1 MTGCQIV
8 DADRDDRVQDDDL
21 TQEHDFRLGT
31 IGAEEVPTR
40 CNNLVVVVV
49 RNVYPFLSSST
60 IDIVGMRSRP
70 ARNYSLYRTSALAS
84 IQLLF
89 EVG

>member
-49 RNVYPFLSSST
+49 GNVYPFVVFFDDGHRWNEEST
-60 IDIVGMRSRP
+60 V
-70 ARNYSLYRTSALAS
+70 A
-84 IQLLF
+84 
-89 EVG
+89 

>member
-8 DADRDDRVQDDDL
+8 DADHDDRVQDDDL

-31 IGAEEVPTR
+31 IGAEEVPTS
-40 CNNLVVVVV
+40 LSLSSVTSI
-49 RNVYPFLSSST
+49 PSLSSST
-60 IDIVGMRSRP
+60 MDIVGMRSRP

-84 IQLLF
+84 IQLLN

>member
-21 TQEHDFRLGT
+21 TQVVLGQS
-31 IGAEEVPTR
+31 VPKR
-40 CNNLVVVVV
+40 CQRDATTSLS
-49 RNVYPFLSSST
+49 LSSVTSIPSLSFST

>member
-8 DADRDDRVQDDDL
+8 DADCDDRVQDDDL
-21 TQEHDFRLGT
+21 TQKHDFRLGT

-49 RNVYPFLSSST
+49 RNVCPFAVFFDGGHRWNEEST
-60 IDIVGMRSRP
+60 G
-70 ARNYSLYRTSALAS
+70 A
-84 IQLLF
+84 
-89 EVG
+89 